1 MKKERKSQ
9 LFFLFDIDGLY
20 TGQYLAQESAEQP
33 GVYIRPELSTS
44 IPPVIKKGYWPVFM
58 DEWVNIEDNRGVVYE
73 KATGNSVFVE
83 KLGTLADN
91 LTKLEC
97 PSKNHTW
104 DGLKWTL
111 GLEPVKQD
119 KKISIA
125 IDFNVD
131 IQKPVTFNNK
141 QFQCDFESQ
150 DKLGKVLTV
159 LAANELPKDF
169 YWVALDNTKVQV
181 TLADLKS
188 IAKLMI
194 IQGWEAFKKLQDLKK
209 QIDDCTTVDEINS
222 IKW

>member
-1 MKKERKSQ
+1 MKKERKSK
-9 LFFLFDIDGLY
+9 LFYLFDIDGLY
-20 TGQYLAQESAEQP
+20 TGQYLAQESPEQP

-58 DEWVNIEDNRGVVYE
+58 DEWVNIQDNRGIAYE

-83 KLGTLADN
+83 KLGDLDDS

-97 PSKNHTW
+97 PSKKHAW

-111 GLEPVKQD
+111 GVDAVKQD
-119 KKISIA
+119 KKISITF
-125 IDFNVD
+125 DFNAE
-131 IQKPVTFNNK
+131 IQKPITFNNT
-141 QFQCDFESQ
+141 QFQCDFDSQ
-150 DKLGKVLTV
+150 YKLIKVLTA
-159 LAANELPKDF
+159 LSANELPKDF
-169 YWVALDNTKVQV
+169 YWVALDNTQVPV

-194 IQGWEAFKKLQDLKK
+194 IQGWEAFKKLQDLKN
-209 QIDDCTTVDEINS
+209 QIDDCTTVDEINL